1 MRDAARLAIFLIVCS
16 LALLFAEMQVRRAA
30 NTRYICLGLI
40 WVTVVGMCLWLA
52 YGA

>member
-1 MRDAARLAIFLIVCS
+1 MPDAGRIALFLVVCS
-16 LALLFAEMQVRRAA
+16 LALLFAEMQVRREVS
-30 NTRYICLGLI
+30 TRYICLGLV